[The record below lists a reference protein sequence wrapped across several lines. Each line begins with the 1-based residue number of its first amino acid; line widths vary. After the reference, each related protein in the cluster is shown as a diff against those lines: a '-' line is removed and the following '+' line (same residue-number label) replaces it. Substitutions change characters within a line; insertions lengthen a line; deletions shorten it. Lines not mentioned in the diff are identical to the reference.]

1 MSERDEEDRKRERLS
16 WKEIDKRKDGSR
28 HVAPES
34 TPKGKRKAQKAE
46 WLRKMALKEANKV
59 FRGKQ
64 GTPQH
69 ETAVSELQQY
79 FGTKKF
85 NGLAKKYLEEF
96 GVPKQWGTQFLFL
109 DYEDPEV
116 VNDILH
122 HMAGQYTERSPHE
135 QQALISKMRTLSVLA
150 EDSETQEL
158 AAQFLSSLD

>member
-16 WKEIDKRKDGSR
+16 WKEIDKRKDSSR
-28 HVAPES
+28 HVALDA

-46 WLRKMALKEANKV
+46 WLRKMALKQANKV
-59 FRGKQ
+59 FQGKQ
-64 GTPQH
+64 GTPRH
-69 ETAVSELQQY
+69 EVAVNELQQH

-85 NGLAKKYLEEF
+85 IGLAKKYLEEF

-116 VNDILH
+116 VIEILH
-122 HMAGQYTERSPHE
+122 LMAGQYPERSPHE
-135 QQALISKMRTLSVLA
+135 KQALISKMRTLSVLA

-158 AAQFLSSLD
+158 AARFLSSLD